1 MANTSV
7 QREAEVWVVRKTLP
21 DIYGQVFSKARL
33 PLAWGGSFEFDAV
46 SADRRVVACVST
58 SGSRT
63 SGGKLAVGKVLK
75 IKADTLYLLN
85 AIDVQRRVLVFTD
98 RTMLEHFEKE
108 RRSGRFPP
116 AAEIE
121 LRFAELPNDIAAR
134 LFEARAVASA
144 EVSPQ

>member
-1 MANTSV
+1 MADTSV
-7 QREAEVWVVRKTLP
+7 QREAESWVVGKRLP
-21 DIYGQVFSKARL
+21 EMYGQAFSKARL

-46 SADRRVVACVST
+46 SANRRIVACVST

-75 IKADTLYLLN
+75 IKADTLYLLSAN
-85 AIDVQRRVLVFTD
+85 DVQRRVLVFTD

-116 AAEIE
+116 TAEIE
-121 LRFAELPNDIAAR
+121 LRFAELPNDLAAR
-134 LFEARAVASA
+134 LLAARAVASA